1 MAKFT
6 DIAAECGL
14 VVERVTT
21 TGKHPKMYV
30 VAPDGR
36 RGVFSMPRSA
46 SDHRAMLNKRA
57 QLRAFAQDRHA
68 GSVVAGRHVGAA
80 NGRDTDES

>member
-14 VVERVTT
+14 TVARVTP
-21 TGKHPKMYV
+21 TGKPPKMYV

-36 RGVFSMPRSA
+36 RAVFILPRSP
-46 SDHRAMLNKRA
+46 SDHRAILNKRA
-57 QLRAFAQDRHA
+57 QLRAFAQGRHA
-68 GSVVAGRHVGAA
+68 GSVNAGRHVGAA
-80 NGRDTDES
+80 AGRDTDES